1 MVSNFI
7 TNDGGKDLRTRLLEL
22 VENSEE
28 MKFLVGFFYFS
39 GMRELYEGLRKHPTS
54 ILKILVGMNVDQLNF
69 RLIEYGEYNP
79 AQSDAEKTDQF
90 LDNVR
95 LSLRDDQFDS
105 QEFYEQISFFIEMIR
120 DGQLIIRKT
129 RQPNHAK
136 IYFFIDQESVFAN
149 KLFITGSSNLTKPA
163 LTTQAEFNVQIR
175 DYGIDETEAYFDA
188 LWDDAIKITED
199 DVIRQRMIRVIEKG
213 TMVRQV
219 TPFEAYALILKTY
232 LDSYQQKEIGDYL
245 IHLLKKN
252 GYVPYQYQLDAV
264 RQALSIIESQGGVV
278 VADVVGLGKTII
290 ACAIA
295 RQLGK
300 RGVVI
305 CPPGLMGDHN
315 KTSGWRMYLE
325 QFELPQ
331 WEVRSVG
338 DLEKTAEFVQRV
350 KDIEVVIIDE
360 VHRFRNQDTQS
371 YELLKNICRDK
382 IVILLTAT
390 PFNNRPGDILALLKL
405 FIVPK
410 KSTLTLESN
419 LLEKFRAYKSTF
431 DRLSYIK
438 KNYNSPIADNR
449 AKAEG
454 YYEALFGES
463 GIDLTKVTARSR
475 YLAAEIRHVIQPVT
489 IRRNRL
495 DLQNNPFY
503 AGEVKDLSKIADPE
517 EWFFELTPEQSAFYD
532 QIITRYFGLPEEGG
546 EFKGAIYQP
555 FIYETAKTED
565 FTEKENFEMQQQR
578 NLFDFMRRLMVKRFE
593 SSFGAFEQSIR
604 RFKRINENA
613 LTFIKTSKK
622 YILDRSLM
630 EKIYDEDEETIEAY
644 LEEYEAN
651 LLKGDYPKNHRVYD
665 LNKFSFADAFIEDIK
680 SDLAMFDHILSQLEA
695 MDLVAEDPK
704 AGCLIENITR
714 VLNTSPKHGEPK
726 RKVVI
731 FSEYADTVSH
741 LKEALGVPF
750 GERLLVVSGN
760 LTGAMNEKIAANFDA
775 SHLHPVDD
783 FDILLSTDRISEGYN
798 LNRAGM
804 VINYDIPWNP
814 VRVIQRVGR
823 INRISKKVF
832 DELFIVNFFPT
843 EKGSTLVKSREIA
856 TNKMFLIHE
865 VLGEDAKIFDVDESP
880 SAAALFDRIRQNPD
894 EMEAESFYTTM
905 LKRYME
911 IEKNHPD
918 LVEALHDFPPRVKV
932 AKAGKTDELLVF
944 FLKGRLYI
952 QAINDGF
959 GEGAEPYALTFED
972 ALPKIECT
980 IDEEGLDLSAD
991 FWEKYLA
998 ARQVKEPRE
1007 QPLSPQSIEK
1017 KAINN
1022 LKTLLQR
1029 DYEQLKPYREF
1040 VTTLLEDI
1048 LDYGTLPD
1056 FTLRRISNLN
1066 TTNARQLNALEK
1078 DLKQLLGELG
1088 ENYLKAVKAD
1098 RDQLRPNIIIAIEN
1112 QKP

>member
-1 MVSNFI
+1 
-7 TNDGGKDLRTRLLEL
+7 
-22 VENSEE
+22 
-28 MKFLVGFFYFS
+28 
-39 GMRELYEGLRKHPTS
+39 
-54 ILKILVGMNVDQLNF
+54 MNVDQLNF

-120 DGQLIIRKT
+120 DGRLIIRKT

-149 KLFITGSSNLTKPA
+149 KLFITGSRNLTKPA

-219 TPFEAYALILKTY
+219 TPFEAYALTLKTY

-325 QFELPQ
+325 QFELHNGRC
-331 WEVRSVG
+331 VRWVILRKQPS
-338 DLEKTAEFVQRV
+338 LFNV

-360 VHRFRNQDTQS
+360 VHRFRNQDTKA
-371 YELLKNICRDK
+371 ELLKNICRDK

-390 PFNNRPGDILALLKL
+390 PFNNPGDILALLKL
-405 FIVPK
+405 FIVLKVNPY
-410 KSTLTLESN
+410 LRN

-431 DRLSYIK
+431 DRLSYIQ

-651 LLKGDYPKNHRVYD
+651 LLKGTYPKNHRLYD

-695 MDLVAEDPK
+695 MIGGGGP
-704 AGCLIENITR
+704 
-714 VLNTSPKHGEPK
+714 
-726 RKVVI
+726 
-731 FSEYADTVSH
+731 
-741 LKEALGVPF
+741 
-750 GERLLVVSGN
+750 
-760 LTGAMNEKIAANFDA
+760 
-775 SHLHPVDD
+775 
-783 FDILLSTDRISEGYN
+783 
-798 LNRAGM
+798 
-804 VINYDIPWNP
+804 
-814 VRVIQRVGR
+814 
-823 INRISKKVF
+823 
-832 DELFIVNFFPT
+832 
-843 EKGSTLVKSREIA
+843 
-856 TNKMFLIHE
+856 
-865 VLGEDAKIFDVDESP
+865 
-880 SAAALFDRIRQNPD
+880 
-894 EMEAESFYTTM
+894 
-905 LKRYME
+905 
-911 IEKNHPD
+911 
-918 LVEALHDFPPRVKV
+918 
-932 AKAGKTDELLVF
+932 
-944 FLKGRLYI
+944 
-952 QAINDGF
+952 
-959 GEGAEPYALTFED
+959 
-972 ALPKIECT
+972 
-980 IDEEGLDLSAD
+980 
-991 FWEKYLA
+991 
-998 ARQVKEPRE
+998 
-1007 QPLSPQSIEK
+1007 
-1017 KAINN
+1017 
-1022 LKTLLQR
+1022 
-1029 DYEQLKPYREF
+1029 
-1040 VTTLLEDI
+1040 
-1048 LDYGTLPD
+1048 
-1056 FTLRRISNLN
+1056 
-1066 TTNARQLNALEK
+1066 
-1078 DLKQLLGELG
+1078 
-1088 ENYLKAVKAD
+1088 
-1098 RDQLRPNIIIAIEN
+1098 
-1112 QKP
+1112 